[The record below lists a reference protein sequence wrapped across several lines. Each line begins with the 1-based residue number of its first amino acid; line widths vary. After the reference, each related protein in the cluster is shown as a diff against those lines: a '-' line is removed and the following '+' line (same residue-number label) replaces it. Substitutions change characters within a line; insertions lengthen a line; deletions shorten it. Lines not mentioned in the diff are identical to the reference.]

1 MAFNLRAILLR
12 VLTDAVIIATFG
24 LCLLLY
30 KLKGEPYE
38 RGFFCDDQS
47 LMYPYHSSGLD
58 TISSTVLYTVG
69 FVLPLLTFILVELVR
84 AILNAKEQR
93 LQSDQRNN
101 LFVKNFY
108 FVAVPFVFGA
118 AMEHLT
124 TDIANTYVTDFT
136 CTGSEYSKEVRLS
149 FPSGHASFSVYTM
162 VFNMLYLQ
170 SRFNFKYSMLF
181 KPFLQLLLFY
191 MAFYTCLSRI
201 FNNKHHWSDVLVGA
215 LIGVVAAFI
224 TAYLLAKLF
233 PRKKEPPK
241 QTESNC
247 VLTQVVDTDD
257 NNKRNSYDLTK
268 ER

>member
-1 MAFNLRAILLR
+1 
-12 VLTDAVIIATFG
+12 
-24 LCLLLY
+24 
-30 KLKGEPYE
+30 
-38 RGFFCDDQS
+38 
-47 LMYPYHSSGLD
+47 
-58 TISSTVLYTVG
+58 
-69 FVLPLLTFILVELVR
+69 
-84 AILNAKEQR
+84 
-93 LQSDQRNN
+93 
-101 LFVKNFY
+101 
-108 FVAVPFVFGA
+108 
-118 AMEHLT
+118 MEHLT
-124 TDIANTYVTDFT
+124 TDIAKYSIGRLRPHFFDICKPDLTNVDCSTYVTDFT

-233 PRKKEPPK
+233 PGRRNP
-241 QTESNC
+241 QT
-247 VLTQVVDTDD
+247 D
-257 NNKRNSYDLTK
+257 
-268 ER
+268 